1 MPLTS
6 KQRRFLRSR
15 AHPLHPIVQ
24 VGEAGVTE
32 AVIQAT
38 DQALA
43 HHELLKIRFQQGDKA
58 DRRAMAELLCQRLA
72 AELVQEIGRIAV
84 LYRPAE
90 EPDIQLPA
98 D

>member
-1 MPLTS
+1 
-6 KQRRFLRSR
+6 
-15 AHPLHPIVQ
+15 

-72 AELVQEIGRIAV
+72 AELVQEIGRMAV

-90 EPDIQLPA
+90 EPVLQLPG

>member
-72 AELVQEIGRIAV
+72 AELVQEIGRMAV

-90 EPDIQLPA
+90 EPVLQLPG